1 MNIFLA
7 RQPIFDKDENVV
19 GYELLF
25 RDGLNNSFPLVNGN
39 LATMGVINNSYLMG
53 FDSVTAGKRA
63 FINFTQDLLGGE
75 VPLILPKDRVVVE
88 ILEDVQSDPKVI
100 ATCKRLKKWGYML
113 ALDDY
118 SLNCPGRKD
127 LLEIVDYVKVD
138 FLINS
143 ELQRKA
149 IIKKNSRPSLQFLA
163 EKVETRDDFKKAIAV
178 GYSLFQGYFFSKPE
192 VLTYR
197 NIAPDSY
204 TCLQVLD
211 LLNKPDWDYA
221 QLAEVIE
228 RDVAFSFKL
237 LRYINSAAVGLRV
250 RIKSIKQALV
260 LLGNNQVRRFILLNI
275 LSRLAQGKPEVLT
288 VYSVFRARFA
298 ELLVKAMGL
307 VEISSDLYLSGLFSM
322 IDAILERPMPEVLK
336 ELPLTSAVKEAL
348 LGNPGLYRNVLE
360 LVIAYERGDWKTTAG
375 LLAEFNLD
383 EGIIPT
389 LYEEAVQWGDLCS
402 KII

>member
-322 IDAILERPMPEVLK
+322 IDEIGRAHV
-336 ELPLTSAVKEAL
+336 
-348 LGNPGLYRNVLE
+348 
-360 LVIAYERGDWKTTAG
+360 
-375 LLAEFNLD
+375 
-383 EGIIPT
+383 
-389 LYEEAVQWGDLCS
+389 
-402 KII
+402 